1 MVLAMHGICRTLHTM
16 PVHSDELIKFLD
28 TLLRRYYEKTLARF
42 RSLLVSDDATE
53 TEEEQEQ
60 EANSVLSVAWAIDPD
75 ITSNLRK
82 NTYLSHN
89 HVLFI

>member
-28 TLLRRYYEKTLARF
+28 SLLRRYYEKTLARF

-53 TEEEQEQ
+53 LDEEQEK
-60 EANSVLSVAWAIDPD
+60 ENSVLSVTWAIDPD
-75 ITSNLRK
+75 ITSNLRR
-82 NTYLSHN
+82 NTYLRNSN
-89 HVLFI
+89 VLFI